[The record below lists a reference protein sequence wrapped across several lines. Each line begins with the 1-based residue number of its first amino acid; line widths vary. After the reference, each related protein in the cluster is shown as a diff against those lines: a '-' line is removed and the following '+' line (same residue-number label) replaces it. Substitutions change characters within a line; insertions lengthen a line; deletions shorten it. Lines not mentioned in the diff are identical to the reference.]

1 MSSASSLS
9 WLGPCTPCPWQGSS
23 ETGIVSRPWWRQEH
37 FRRTDQVVKW
47 NAALLWK
54 IWFCRKKNQWK
65 EHVRAPIR
73 VSAQGMAELILGY
86 HEIIQGIK
94 GVQNFKFVM
103 ENSQCCK
110 AIILCIL
117 HGHHSYQEER
127 KQNCCGVHLA
137 RAMFD
142 EAPFIQT
149 SSSTT
154 PSAPLMLLRRTPTR
168 LSIDSSAPAD
178 FWQSNFGL
186 FVFLPFLG
194 LWLTALLTITRQAG
208 KRLLSVI

>member
-1 MSSASSLS
+1 M
-9 WLGPCTPCPWQGSS
+9 QHSS
-23 ETGIVSRPWWRQEH
+23 EKSG
-37 FRRTDQVVKW
+37 F
-47 NAALLWK
+47 AG
-54 IWFCRKKNQWK
+54 KKNQWK
-65 EHVRAPIR
+65 EHFRAPIR

-127 KQNCCGVHLA
+127 KQNCCGVLLA

-168 LSIDSSAPAD
+168 LSIHSSAPAD